1 MAILPLR
8 TARTTVRTMTADDAE
23 VVSDYRNDPEVAR
36 YQDWDLPD
44 DAETSRARLAEVTAD
59 ADLRPGCRDN
69 LAIDV
74 GGVVVGDVYVGLHE
88 AGGVAEIG
96 FTLATEHQG
105 KGYAAEAAGA
115 VVEALFDQFD
125 LVRVYGEL
133 DPDNIASQRTLER
146 IGLVFESQSKR
157 SYWCRGAWVDNMTY
171 SATREQFDEW
181 RERPRHE
188 PVDVRL
194 VELTEANGHA
204 YRHVVTHH
212 SQQRFVDDV
221 VHSMADALLPE
232 VYDGAA
238 VVPWFRGIEADGE
251 PVGFMMIA
259 DVTDHHLE
267 PYLWR
272 LLIGRLHQG
281 RGIGRRAVELL
292 IGHLRDRQL
301 QTLTTS
307 WGEGPGS
314 PRPFYEGLGF
324 VPTGEIVDGETE
336 GRLRW

>member
-1 MAILPLR
+1 MAMLPLR
-8 TARTTVRTMTADDAE
+8 TARTTLRMMTSDDAE
-23 VVSDYRNDPEVAR
+23 VVAAYRSDPEVAR
-36 YQDWDLPD
+36 YQDWDLPYT
-44 DAETSRARLAEVTAD
+44 AETASARLADVPAD
-59 ADLRPGCRDN
+59 ADVELGAGHSI
-69 LAIDV
+69 AIDV
-74 GGVVVGDVYVGLHE
+74 DGVVVGDVYVGLHE

-96 FTLATEHQG
+96 FTLAAEHQG
-105 KGYAAEAAGA
+105 RGYASEAAGS

-125 LVRVYGEL
+125 LVRVHGQL
-133 DPDNIASQRTLER
+133 DPENIASQRTLER
-146 IGLVFESQSKR
+146 IGLVFESQSRR
-157 SYWCRGAWVDNMTY
+157 SFRCRGEWVDDMTY
-171 SATREQFDEW
+171 AATREQFDEW
-181 RERPRHE
+181 CDRPQHQPKE
-188 PVDVRL
+188 VRL
-194 VELTEANGHA
+194 VELTEANEGA
-204 YRHVVTHH
+204 YRRVVTHR

-221 VHSMADALLPE
+221 VHSMADALFPE

-238 VVPWFRGIEADGE
+238 VVPWLRGIEADGE

-292 IGHLRDRQL
+292 IDHLRDRH
-301 QTLTTS
+301 TLTTS